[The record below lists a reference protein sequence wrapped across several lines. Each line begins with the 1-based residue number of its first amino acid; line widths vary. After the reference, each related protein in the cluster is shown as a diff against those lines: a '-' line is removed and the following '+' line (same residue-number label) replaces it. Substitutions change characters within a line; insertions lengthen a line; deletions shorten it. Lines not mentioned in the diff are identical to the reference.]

1 MAHYQTLVSLLVV
14 LIMYPLMDECRT
26 PADDHSE
33 GRRHSSLRGINISCL
48 RPCLWD
54 TRHQQKRKT
63 NSFYECIK
71 QCEEGKALRVS
82 LEGENPRVSVRLRRK
97 RRAEAGTVQTCHGVS
112 TYTKNVGWPVPTKIL
127 HVDFQANYHY
137 NVSWKPF
144 DENTITEHNWTH
156 YSLFYTFLRD
166 DVDPGPGLEC
176 VLIPKNR
183 THWLL
188 EYKPPRYLST
198 QPTNL
203 LSTVVSYPFSRD
215 LEGMIDLHSFSATDP
230 ASLPTFSP
238 YFAITKAPKFDLAI
252 PIASGSS
259 ALLVILLIAIY
270 VWRRRVSRPHE
281 VPVRHRAITRANNIT
296 ANAATDNLPSNQENG
311 NANAATDNLPSNQEN
326 GNESYYSCYYP
337 ESEAF
342 RQQVAAIVNKFR
354 ANGYNVIMDAMVSHE
369 ISSLGPTKWAE
380 VQIRKAKKV
389 LVFLSPGLLKLSL
402 GYEDM
407 PRSEDANRVWC
418 ELEVLRSIY
427 NRSRSAAKTVCLE
440 LPDMPVSSM
449 EHPVFFKVIYKWP
462 NDFEKILRGLNDRP
476 SILPK

>member
-14 LIMYPLMDECRT
+14 VIMYPLMDECRT

-71 QCEEGKALRVS
+71 QCEEGKAPRVS

-144 DENTITEHNWTH
+144 DENTIKEHNWTH
-156 YSLFYTFLRD
+156 YSLFYTFRRD

-176 VLIPKNR
+176 VLIPTNR

-188 EYKPPRYLST
+188 EYKPPRYSST

-203 LSTVVSYPFSRD
+203 LSTVVTYPFSRD
-215 LEGMIDLHSFSATDP
+215 LAARIKLQSFSAIDP

-238 YFAITKAPKFDLAI
+238 YFPITKAPKFDLAI

-296 ANAATDNLPSNQENG
+296 
-311 NANAATDNLPSNQEN
+311 ANAATDNLPSNQEN

>member
-14 LIMYPLMDECRT
+14 VIMYPLMDECRT

-33 GRRHSSLRGINISCL
+33 GRRHSSLRGINIPCL

-71 QCEEGKALRVS
+71 QCEESKAPRVS

-144 DENTITEHNWTH
+144 DENTIKEHNWTH

-188 EYKPPRYLST
+188 EYKPPRYSST

-203 LSTVVSYPFSRD
+203 LSTVVTYPFSRD
-215 LEGMIDLHSFSATDP
+215 LAVGIELQSFSAIDP

-238 YFAITKAPKFDLAI
+238 YFSITKAPKFDLAI

-281 VPVRHRAITRANNIT
+281 VPVRHRAITRANNST
-296 ANAATDNLPSNQENG
+296 
-311 NANAATDNLPSNQEN
+311 ANAATDNLPSNQEN